1 MMTVIML
8 QGGLFSLME
17 DPASCP
23 ALDHQWRDSSVHNII
38 MNTLGVDSRV
48 LVSIIRQHSDQLS
61 STNHCFSLMARAG
74 EAACPSMLLRMQQH

>member
-1 MMTVIML
+1 ML
-8 QGGLFSLME
+8 QEGLFSLME

-48 LVSIIRQHSDQLS
+48 LVSIIRHSDQLS

-74 EAACPSMLLRMQQH
+74 EAACPSMLLRMQQL

>member
-48 LVSIIRQHSDQLS
+48 LVSIIRHSDQLS

-74 EAACPSMLLRMQQH
+74 GVACPSMLLRMLQH